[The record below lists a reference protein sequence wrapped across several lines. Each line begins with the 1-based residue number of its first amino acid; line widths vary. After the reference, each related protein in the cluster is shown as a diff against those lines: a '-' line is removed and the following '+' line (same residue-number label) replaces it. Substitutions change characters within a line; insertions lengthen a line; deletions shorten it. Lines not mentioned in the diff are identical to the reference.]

1 MAETTADVRRDI
13 EMTRE
18 RMSDTLAQLERKM
31 NLTQMVKD
39 HPWPALAVAF
49 GAGVLLSGSRA
60 DVKAAAAT
68 VAATQGASGRLAPV
82 LDDLVANVMT
92 GVTQA
97 FQDRVVS
104 LVEEIKEAIGAPS
117 GPSGSRQFAGNA
129 GAGGFGGSRQPSAAG
144 SQQFGEAAAS
154 SSATSEGWAPQ
165 SASAERHTA
174 FGGESPNAAGGNRSL
189 GAMEGQGSG
198 GWGTPRA
205 DRLSL
210 AEARPRGG
218 TTPVVPPRVAFPGS
232 DRTRLA
238 RWPGFPSV
246 AATPHIGVVHEPQR
260 RFV

>member
-68 VAATQGASGRLAPV
+68 VAATQGASGRLGPV

-97 FQDRVVS
+97 FQDRVIS
-104 LVEEIKEAIGAPS
+104 LVDEIKEAIGAPT
-117 GPSGSRQFAGNA
+117 GTTGSRNFAASTN
-129 GAGGFGGSRQPSAAG
+129 AGGFGDGR
-144 SQQFGEAAAS
+144 
-154 SSATSEGWAPQ
+154 APQ
-165 SASAERHTA
+165 SAAAERHTA

-189 GAMEGQGSG
+189 GAMEGEGSS

-205 DRLSL
+205 D
-210 AEARPRGG
+210 
-218 TTPVVPPRVAFPGS
+218 
-232 DRTRLA
+232 
-238 RWPGFPSV
+238 
-246 AATPHIGVVHEPQR
+246 
-260 RFV
+260 